1 VLTQTRNVAVVV
13 FVCAC
18 LALVAV
24 LPSVALAQ
32 FAYNPKVAPADAPY
46 GPASTERRGG
56 LITVLNESFEAGTV
70 PPAGWNTVVT
80 NPNYTWQLM
89 SNDPHQGT
97 FHASTL
103 FNEDLV
109 PQDEWLISPA
119 YRLESGELDI
129 WHFGS
134 IFWCIDEDNCDPEVW
149 LLSGDTPN
157 PASDSLLYNL
167 EDDWT
172 DTFVWTNTVIN
183 LDPFLDGSPVRV
195 GFRYVGND
203 GAEVSIDNLALRGT
217 LAQPSLTITFDDFTE
232 ISTSYEEDQM
242 RIESS
247 VDMFISTT
255 SLPDPPAMFPS
266 TIAST
271 FSLTPLVL
279 GTFDLWSVDLR
290 ELSGSSGSQTLV
302 FTGTREDGSTV
313 QESITTD
320 GDCCSAGNNF
330 GVETFQLTKLNDLVS
345 LEWPAAQVVHDNF
358 EINLVPDPNVATM
371 TFDGF
376 NAIATSY
383 EENQLRIES
392 TQDMFVATSSLPSP
406 PGMFPSNTAAVFT
419 LTALPEGTFDLLKI
433 DLNEL
438 NATLGPQTITF
449 TGTREDNSTVQE
461 TITTDGACCE
471 EGNNFGVETFEPTS
485 LTELVSLEW
494 PAELVV
500 HDTIVTRLFPPDPM
514 FEDRFEAP

>member
-1 VLTQTRNVAVVV
+1 MLTQRRNVSVL
-13 FVCAC
+13 FVCAS

-24 LPSVALAQ
+24 LPSVTLAQ
-32 FAYNPKVAPADAPY
+32 FANNPKVAPADAPH

-89 SNDPHQGT
+89 SNDPQQGT

-119 YRLESGELDI
+119 FRLESGELDI

-134 IFWCIDEDNCDPEVW
+134 IFWCIQEDNCDPEVW

-157 PASDSLLYNL
+157 PANDSLLYNL
-167 EDDWT
+167 EDDWAN
-172 DTFVWTNTVIN
+172 TFEWTNTLIN
-183 LDPFLDGSPVRV
+183 LDAFLDGSPVRV

-232 ISTSYEEDQM
+232 ISTFYEEDQM

-247 VDMFISTT
+247 VDMFISTST
-255 SLPDPPAMFPS
+255 LPDPPAMFPS
-266 TIAST
+266 NIGGT
-271 FSLTPLVL
+271 FSLTPLL
-279 GTFDLWSVDLR
+279 IGTFDLWSIDLR
-290 ELSGSSGSQTLV
+290 EISGSSGPQTLV

-320 GDCCSAGNNF
+320 GDCCSSGNNF
-330 GVETFQLTKLNDLVS
+330 GVETFQLTNLNGLVS
-345 LEWPAAQVVHDNF
+345 LEWPAEQVVHDNLG
-358 EINLVPDPNVATM
+358 INLVPDPDVATM
-371 TFDGF
+371 TFFAF
-376 NAIATSY
+376 NATATSY
-383 EENQLRIES
+383 EEDQLRIES
-392 TQDMFVATSSLPSP
+392 TRDMFVATGSLPNP
-406 PGMFPSNTAAVFT
+406 PGMFPSNTKAEFT
-419 LTALPEGTFDLLKI
+419 LTTTSEDSFDLISI
-433 DLNEL
+433 DLREL
-438 NATLGPQTITF
+438 NGTLGPQTITF
-449 TGTREDNSTVQE
+449 TGTRADNSTVQQ
-461 TITTDGACCE
+461 TVTTDGVCCDV
-471 EGNNFGVETFEPTS
+471 GDNFGVETFEPTG
-485 LTELVSLEW
+485 LTGLVSLQW
-494 PAELVV
+494 PAELVT
-500 HDTIVTRLFPPDPM
+500 HDNIVTRFVPLDPV